1 MNKLIGIIVILAG
14 LISSGL
20 FFYAGILIEIS
31 GESLTMLR
39 SQGGNS
45 VAEAYYQEIG
55 RFGIAYSFLSY
66 ALGLGVLSVSLGL
79 GGILIT
85 KKHD

>member
-1 MNKLIGIIVILAG
+1 MNKLIGIIVILLG

-20 FFYAGILIEIS
+20 FFYAGVLIEIS

-39 SQGGNS
+39 SQGGNT

-66 ALGLGVLSVSLGL
+66 ALGLAVLSVSLGL